1 MNKTLANLIRLQELL
16 EQHEQGDDTE
26 DLRKLMD
33 RVRGKLTEAH
43 LRRFE
48 HLIERGRLAVAR
60 VSESGACGSCHLKLT
75 AGDSLRFRQP
85 QDPKEDRVFTCP
97 FCGCFLYVASAIT
110 SKKEATAATP

>member
-26 DLRKLMD
+26 DLRKLTD

-48 HLIERGRLAVAR
+48 HFAQRGRSPVAQ

-75 AGDSLRFRQP
+75 PGDSLRFRRP

-110 SKKEATAATP
+110 RKKEPTAAAP